1 MEVVVHD
8 GVIREKPTTPEEARK
23 FIQGLSFQLFV
34 FELKLLRWFVRL
46 VRLTTYRLQ
55 DTPKAM
61 LQQLDL
67 CLLQM

>member
-46 VRLTTYRLQ
+46 VRLTTYRLH